1 MRIDHGGGAVPES
14 SRPDHQDGKSGG
26 SSRYEVEKPKAKE
39 PKAERPEEIEARIR
53 HRRAVLADTL
63 DELAVR
69 VHPKTIVGDVR
80 TRALSAV
87 DRRAG
92 QAYIAVNRT
101 VSGARTGLMTR
112 DGSPRPE
119 RLIPIAL
126 VAVGVV
132 GLLVLGS
139 RRRRR

>member
-1 MRIDHGGGAVPES
+1 M
-14 SRPDHQDGKSGG
+14 
-26 SSRYEVEKPKAKE
+26 
-39 PKAERPEEIEARIR
+39 EARIR
-53 HRRAVLADTL
+53 RRRALLADTL

-87 DRRAG
+87 DRHAG

-101 VSGARTGLMTR
+101 VTGARTGLMTR

-132 GLLVLGS
+132 GLLVLGV

>member
-1 MRIDHGGGAVPES
+1 MPES

-39 PKAERPEEIEARIR
+39 SKAKAEGPEEIEARIR

-80 TRALSAV
+80 TRALSVV

-132 GLLVLGS
+132 GLLVLGA

>member
-1 MRIDHGGGAVPES
+1 MPES

-26 SSRYEVEKPKAKE
+26 SSRYEVEKPKPKPKAKE
-39 PKAERPEEIEARIR
+39 SKAKAEGPEEIEARIR